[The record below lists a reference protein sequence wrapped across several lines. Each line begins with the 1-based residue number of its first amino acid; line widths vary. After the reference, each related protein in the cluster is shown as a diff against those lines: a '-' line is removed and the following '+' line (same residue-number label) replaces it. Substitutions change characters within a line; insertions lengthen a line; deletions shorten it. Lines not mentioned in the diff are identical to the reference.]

1 MRNLEKLHQIYEST
15 CNAYEWKI
23 DALEKKVQELENQN
37 ELLTIKKERADS
49 LLIN

>member
-1 MRNLEKLHQIYEST
+1 MRNLEKLHKIYEST

-23 DALEKKVQELENQN
+23 DTLEKEVQELKQFN
-37 ELLTIKKERADS
+37 ELLTIQKERAES